1 MSKSNV
7 SCPEPK
13 PCDPQTF
20 KVSASS
26 TYPRSSVGWEIDLP
40 LMEHM
45 YYQNITYD
53 LIAVLV
59 ARIGIEF
66 SRLGFYGD
74 QARMNESID
83 ELRLAIKG
91 DSDIVG

>member
-1 MSKSNV
+1 MSNV
-7 SCPEPK
+7 SCPEPS
-13 PCDPQTF
+13 PCDLQTF

-26 TYPRSSVGWEIDLP
+26 TYPRSSVSWEIDLP
-40 LMEHM
+40 LLEHM

-66 SRLGFYGD
+66 SRFGLDGN
-74 QARMNESID
+74 QKRMNESID

-91 DSDIVG
+91 DSDIIG